1 MAIDSFQFVHYGT
14 VIKNDF
20 CQLSLLQHVQSSF
33 CNGAMPN
40 IVFFVCFFLCFIS
53 GIEEEGEKTWLP
65 CFPGSFLVLLPV
77 YWNVFMEIIGEM
89 MV

>member
-1 MAIDSFQFVHYGT
+1 MTIDSFQFVHYGT

-40 IVFFVCFFLCFIS
+40 IVFFVCFFCVSSVELRKR
-53 GIEEEGEKTWLP
+53 EKKHGSP
-65 CFPGSFLVLLPV
+65 VSPGVSLYSYLF
-77 YWNVFMEIIGEM
+77 IIGEM

>member
-1 MAIDSFQFVHYGT
+1 MTFANFLCCNMCSLHFAMGHEML
-14 VIKNDF
+14 K
-20 CQLSLLQHVQSSF
+20 CQTLF
-33 CNGAMPN
+33 
-40 IVFFVCFFLCFIS
+40 VFFCLFFLCFIS